1 MAVHNFIVPYNI
13 CHVDKMVINTLW
25 LGVKYRWVDAYF
37 PFTHP
42 SWELEVFH
50 QDRWMELLG
59 CGIMEQRI
67 LQNGDYF
74 PS

>member
-1 MAVHNFIVPYNI
+1 
-13 CHVDKMVINTLW
+13 
-25 LGVKYRWVDAYF
+25 VDAYF

-42 SWELEVFH
+42 SWELEVRH
-50 QDRWMELLG
+50 QDEWMELLG

-74 PS
+74 PLYTASRNMVNVYVEFPAH